1 MGNKMNFKY
10 LWIYLIVVIFLFPS
24 NCFSELDSKVWELYG
39 LNSYY
44 NKTNITK
51 SSNIISVW
59 MYTIITDDKR
69 DRYIEGLKKIDL
81 KESIKYQNYD
91 HEIRLT
97 DINCKNGQYRIK

>member
-1 MGNKMNFKY
+1 
-10 LWIYLIVVIFLFPS
+10 
-24 NCFSELDSKVWELYG
+24 
-39 LNSYY
+39 
-44 NKTNITK
+44 
-51 SSNIISVW
+51 